1 MTQNQT
7 YNLLAT
13 VSHMDHILN
22 DAGFNCRLGHG
33 LVTKDAQNH
42 HHLLMVQK
50 SHAL

>member
-1 MTQNQT
+1 
-7 YNLLAT
+7 
-13 VSHMDHILN
+13 MDHILHVN
-22 DAGFNCRLGHG
+22 DAGFNNYCSLGHG